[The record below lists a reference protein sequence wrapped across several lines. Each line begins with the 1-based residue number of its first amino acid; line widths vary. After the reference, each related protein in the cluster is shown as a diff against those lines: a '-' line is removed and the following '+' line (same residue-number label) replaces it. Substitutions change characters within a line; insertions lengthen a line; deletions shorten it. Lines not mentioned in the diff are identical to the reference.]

1 MITVIQNQDVYEIS
15 FPYDPNLV
23 FLIKQ
28 VPGKSWKPERK
39 TWTVPRDKLGFFL
52 NQVKGTPYQSQ
63 LRIVSEEQLG
73 KNEELEETKIPDIA
87 IDNVDFLI
95 KEGAT
100 PYKHQLDFMKFAINR
115 QNNGNK
121 SGFMVCDSMGLGKT
135 AECISLAH
143 FNKQHYNYKHCLI
156 ICCVNMSK
164 YNWQADIE
172 DHSRGKYKGYIL
184 GTRLNKHGDVKSTIT
199 GSDKLRDLENMT
211 MYGGDEPLPYFII
224 TNIESFRM
232 KSGKH
237 FIFAEKVIEL
247 INKFEINMICIDEIH
262 KNASTSSSQGKQLL
276 AIKAKT
282 EDRCMWIPVTG
293 TPIVN
298 KPTDCYLPLKLIDAT
313 TISSFHQ
320 WASQFCVYGGYG
332 DKEIIGYKNIPR
344 LKFLVQNNMI
354 RRLKENILDLPDKIQ
369 YVEYVDNTPIQAKLY
384 ESLAGEVIADRE
396 AVCSSLNP
404 MSAFLKLRQ
413 VNGSPELFD
422 ESIKIDD
429 KYYLKNAK
437 FRRLLEL
444 LVDIHERNEK
454 VIIFSNWLQPLRTIY
469 KLIRNTYGTAVYVG
483 SMTEIQREQQKN
495 AFMNNPKV
503 TVMLGTI
510 GAMGTSLTLTA
521 ANNVIFYDCPWTMT
535 DFDQACDRVHRIGT
549 TKSVSIY
556 KLITRQT
563 VDNKVDDILFRKKG
577 ISQFIVDNIDIRN
590 NPQLFNLLLQD
601 SIKR

>member
-52 NQVKGTPYQSQ
+52 NQVKGTPYQHQ
-63 LRIVSEEQLG
+63 LRIISEEQLG
-73 KNEELEETKIPDIA
+73 KNEELEETKIPD
-87 IDNVDFLI
+87 VDIENMEFLI

-100 PYKHQLDFMKFAINR
+100 PYKHQIDFMKFAINR

-172 DHSRGKYKGYIL
+172 DHSRGLYHGYIL
-184 GTRLNKHGDVKSTIT
+184 GTRLNKHGDIKSTIV
-199 GSDKLRDLENMT
+199 GSDKLRDLENLT
-211 MYGGDEPLPYFII
+211 MYGGDQPLPYFII

-232 KSGKH
+232 KNGKH
-237 FIFAEKVIEL
+237 FIFAEKIIEL

-313 TISSFHQ
+313 TVSSFHQ

-354 RRLKENILDLPDKIQ
+354 RRLKENILDLPDKIE

-384 ESLAGEVIADRE
+384 ESLAGEVISNKE

-404 MSAFLKLRQ
+404 MSSFLKLRQ

-422 ESIKIDD
+422 DSIKIDS

-495 AFMNNPKV
+495 AFMKNPKV

-535 DFDQACDRVHRIGT
+535 DYDQACDRVHRIGT